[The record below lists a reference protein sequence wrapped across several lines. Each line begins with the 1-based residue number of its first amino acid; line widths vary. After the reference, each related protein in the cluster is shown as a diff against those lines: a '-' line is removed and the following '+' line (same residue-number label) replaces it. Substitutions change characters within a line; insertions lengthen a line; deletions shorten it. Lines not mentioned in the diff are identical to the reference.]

1 MSIERLKN
9 LQALNDEKGLEM
21 MMEKGRFAAL
31 KSRHED
37 GTAPRAVSS
46 FNLFQTPEHI
56 ADRMAAMLPPE
67 CQRILEP
74 SAGLGRLYRAIR
86 GRKETARIPN
96 ITLVENSPDC
106 CRELYSMTERDTYAT
121 IKQADFLS
129 IEPAREGN
137 CGLIIKQLPEAFYDS
152 VIMNPPFKQ
161 GRDVKHILHALKFVK
176 PGGVVIALCYNGVF
190 QNKHLK
196 PLADTWEVLPE
207 GTFSEAGTKASAVL
221 LTIKRS

>member
-9 LQALNDEKGLEM
+9 LQALNHEKGLEM

-56 ADRMAAMLPPE
+56 ADRMASLIPLTCRA
-67 CQRILEP
+67 ILEP

-86 GRKETARIPN
+86 GRNKDTH

-176 PGGVVIALCYNGVF
+176 PGGVVIALCYNGVK
-190 QNKHLK
+190 QNKQLK
-196 PLADTWEVLPE
+196 PLADSWEVLPE
-207 GTFSEAGTKASAVL
+207 GTFRSEGTSASVVL
-221 LTIKRS
+221 LTMKGRTL